1 LSKAQFKVVAGALRN
16 RKYLK
21 EVIQERGLI
30 DKDNKQLNNIF
41 NLGLNHYKNNNKF
54 PTNIVME
61 DLLEDK
67 IDNEGTLEKYINLVE
82 KIYSADVNDVDF
94 YHFLSKAKDEKKDRL
109 MQTGLSKV
117 IDTLEFG
124 KREQAEKE
132 VFRLAK
138 LLRKSDTGSRVKRSS
153 IIDDDYVDY
162 LTLLTLRKKRQRFS
176 NWHKNKSNPFF
187 PNVDEI
193 PSEYR
198 KIVKQNNRDLKELK
212 IRDFSFI
219 KSGEELS
226 IKRKFKLAGLE
237 YVYESI
243 YDLNSSDAHN
253 DLSSLTSKHLLEKD
267 NAELVISSENKDG
280 LDSIKPHIITLSGLL
295 INALEEVFIFFNNSF
310 FI

>member
-1 LSKAQFKVVAGALRN
+1 MSLPPE
-16 RKYLK
+16 K
-21 EVIQERGLI
+21 EIANQ
-30 DKDNKQLNNIF
+30 F
-41 NLGLNHYKNNNKF
+41 NLLIEKCFEIIRDNISAKKVSREVYICSLYIRAIQYSKGITTLTEKNNF
-54 PTNIVME
+54 VSIVP
-61 DLLEDK
+61 L
-67 IDNEGTLEKYINLVE
+67 
-82 KIYSADVNDVDF
+82 F
-94 YHFLSKAKDEKKDRL
+94 
-109 MQTGLSKV
+109 
-117 IDTLEFG
+117 
-124 KREQAEKE
+124 
-132 VFRLAK
+132 
-138 LLRKSDTGSRVKRSS
+138 RSS
-153 IIDDDYVDY
+153 LEALVDLSNLCNHDDYVDY

-295 INALEEVFIFFNNSF
+295 INALEEVFIFFNKKNF
-310 FI
+310 NQFNEILIEENQKLKELVN